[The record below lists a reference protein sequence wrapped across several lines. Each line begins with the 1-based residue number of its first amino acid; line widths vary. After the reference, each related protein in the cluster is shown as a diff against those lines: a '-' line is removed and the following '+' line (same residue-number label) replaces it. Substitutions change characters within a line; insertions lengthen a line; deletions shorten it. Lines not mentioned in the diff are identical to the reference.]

1 MCFCV
6 THTGTSA
13 SAGLRS
19 SSHCAKK
26 ASTSKRM
33 STATKQTKP
42 VGGARSRTF
51 SSLHF
56 LLSGVG
62 KSSGALKET
71 IRAHGGTVLD
81 EPSPDV
87 SVNSIVVV
95 TPKMGRTMKCL
106 YGVAAGARFAK
117 PSWIDACA
125 EERRILDV
133 DEPLDAEGKPRER
146 HRACS
151 RKLFRDVT
159 TAITGN
165 EGFVK
170 DFTSLLAHA
179 GAALESNPQT
189 DRRFDFLIT
198 QSGEKPHSA
207 WIRSAKRLGAPCIR
221 HEWLVESILAGE
233 LLDVSDF
240 ADASVSADP
249 PSTDRAARR
258 TRQRLH

>member
-1 MCFCV
+1 
-6 THTGTSA
+6 
-13 SAGLRS
+13 
-19 SSHCAKK
+19 
-26 ASTSKRM
+26 
-33 STATKQTKP
+33 
-42 VGGARSRTF
+42 
-51 SSLHF
+51 
-56 LLSGVG
+56 
-62 KSSGALKET
+62 
-71 IRAHGGTVLD
+71 
-81 EPSPDV
+81 
-87 SVNSIVVV
+87 
-95 TPKMGRTMKCL
+95 MKCL

-151 RKLFRDVT
+151 GKLFRDVT

-179 GAALESNPQT
+179 GATLESNPQT

-240 ADASVSADP
+240 AADASVSADP
-249 PSTDRAARR
+249 PSIDRAARR